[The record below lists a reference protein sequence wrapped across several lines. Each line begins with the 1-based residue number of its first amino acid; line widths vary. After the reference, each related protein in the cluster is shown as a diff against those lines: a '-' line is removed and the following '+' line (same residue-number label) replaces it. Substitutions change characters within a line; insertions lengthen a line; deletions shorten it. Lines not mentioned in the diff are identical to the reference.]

1 MYPQIFYK
9 KNAAYTANSAKEIV
23 PHIIKLIKPKSVL
36 DVGCAYGVWLNEFY
50 KNGVKDVYGIDNFS
64 PENKY
69 LLITQDKYLQKDL
82 NKSFD
87 LKKSFDLVICLEVAE
102 HLPKKSALKLIKSLV
117 KHSNIIIF
125 SAAIPFQGGYKHL
138 NEQWPEYW
146 VKIFQKQNFIVIDCL
161 RKTFWN
167 NLNVD
172 YWYSQN
178 ILLFVKKDQIN
189 KYPILLNELK
199 NTGNGPLSLVHPKL
213 YMYWGNSLEKFR
225 YAISNRIKNIKK

>member
-1 MYPQIFYK
+1 MYPQKFYK
-9 KNAAYTANSAKEIV
+9 KNVVYTAKSAKEIV
-23 PHIIKLIKPKSVL
+23 PQIIKLIKPKSVL
-36 DVGCAYGVWLNEFY
+36 DVGCAYGVWLNEFF
-50 KNGVKDVYGIDNFS
+50 KNRVRNIYGIDNFN
-64 PENKY
+64 PENNH
-69 LLITQDKYLQKDL
+69 LLIARDKYLQIDL

-102 HLPKKSALKLIKSLV
+102 HLPKESALKLIKSLV

-146 VKIFQKQNFIVIDCL
+146 AKIFQKQNFIAIDCL
-161 RKTFWN
+161 RKLFWN
-167 NLNVD
+167 NPKVD

-178 ILLFVKKDQIN
+178 ILLFVKKDKIN
-189 KYPILLNELK
+189 KYPILLHELK
-199 NTGNGPLSLVHPKL
+199 SSNNRPLSLVHPKL

-225 YAISNRIKNIKK
+225 YAITNRINKYKK